1 MFCPKCKDEFI
12 KGIEACP
19 DCEVPLVDTLPPEEK
34 QEFTY
39 VELVTVLS
47 GDMSAMMVAKSI
59 LEDAGIK
66 YFAKGEHLQNLF
78 GWGRIGSGYN
88 MIVGAVQ
95 LQVAKEDEETAMALL
110 EKIR

>member
-19 DCEVPLVDTLPPEEK
+19 DCEVPLVDVLPPEIKPEP
-34 QEFTY
+34 TY

-47 GDMSAMMVAKSI
+47 GDMSVMMVAKSL

-78 GWGRIGSGYN
+78 GAGRFGTGYS

-95 LQVAKEDEETAMALL
+95 LQVAKEDEEIAIALL